1 VNLVGKKK
9 RCGQRTALGLLVMK
23 HGRRMWMEQWR
34 LQLVKAT
41 THQHSGLSYQVV
53 RQRAN
58 ASVMRLVKRGEEE
71 VELLR
76 I

>member
-1 VNLVGKKK
+1 
-9 RCGQRTALGLLVMK
+9 MK